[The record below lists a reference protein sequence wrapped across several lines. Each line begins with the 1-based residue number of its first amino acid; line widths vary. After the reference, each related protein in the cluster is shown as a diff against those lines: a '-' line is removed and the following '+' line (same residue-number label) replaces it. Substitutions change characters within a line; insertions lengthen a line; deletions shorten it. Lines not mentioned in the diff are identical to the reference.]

1 MIPAGRAGRW
11 ARAAALIASLGIAAP
26 ALADPPEAAT
36 TKTEAFAHF
45 DKGLA
50 LYDRGAWAA
59 ALAEFLEARRLY
71 PLRNAV
77 YQAGLCLENL
87 QRYDEALD
95 RFEATLRDF
104 GEAMPPDV
112 KERVQRK
119 VVEMRGLVGEVV
131 VDGAE
136 PGATVTVDDLARGEH
151 PLLAPLRVAAG
162 SHLVRISKAGFESF
176 EARVVVAGGQTER
189 VVCHLA
195 PLGPAG
201 RVRITELGG
210 RTLDVLVDGSRMG
223 TSPWEGPLA
232 PGPHVV
238 VLRGEGD
245 LGTPPVQV
253 TVEVDRTTPLTLAA
267 AELGAA
273 LRVTPVP
280 VNASV
285 AIDGVTVGRG
295 IWDGRLLAGAHRIEI
310 AAPGF
315 LTVRDELVLTRGARR
330 VARVE
335 LQRDPRSP
343 FAGQAARFT
352 AEIAVGIPQLA
363 AFYGQVGDSC
373 NGACTGPLDYTGY
386 AALRA
391 GYELGSRAA
400 FGIAVGALGA
410 GRGFAQ
416 RPSSVAVAG
425 SASPCTAAAADTVWV
440 HAALLGPWA
449 QVTFGDR
456 LAFHLRLGAG
466 GMVGSSSDTRS
477 GTAVDCARTAVAP
490 VTETSPLHA
499 VYLAPEARV
508 GLALGRHV
516 EMTLGL
522 EVLLAFNLDPPSW
535 SGAHDGVTWDPPAGT
550 ATFSSQ
556 RLIAFTPVLG
566 GRYDF

>member
-1 MIPAGRAGRW
+1 MSLPGQARRW
-11 ARAAALIASLGIAAP
+11 ALATTLTAIPLLSGRAAAAP
-26 ALADPPEAAT
+26 PDAAAT
-36 TKTEAFAHF
+36 KDEAFAHF

-59 ALAEFLEARRLY
+59 ALAEFLEARRLH

-77 YQAGLCLENL
+77 YQAGLCLSNL

-95 RFEATLRDF
+95 RFESTLRDF
-104 GEAMPPDV
+104 GDAMPADV

-119 VVEMRGLVGEVV
+119 VVEMRGLVGEVTV
-131 VDGAE
+131 TGAE
-136 PGATVTVDDLARGEH
+136 PGATITVDGLGRGEH

-162 SHLVRISKAGFESF
+162 SHLVRISKSGFESF
-176 EARVVVAGGQTER
+176 EVRILVAGGQTER
-189 VVCHLA
+189 VTAHLD

-201 RVRITELGG
+201 RVRVAELSGKA
-210 RTLDVLVDGSRMG
+210 LDVIVDGSRMG

-273 LRVTPVP
+273 LRVEPVP

-295 IWDGRLLAGAHRIEI
+295 IWDGRLHAGTHAVEI

-315 LTVRDELVLTRGARR
+315 LTEKQEVTLAPRAQR

-335 LQRDPRSP
+335 LRRDPRSP

-352 AEIAVGIPQLA
+352 AELTVGVPQLG

-373 NGACTGPLDYTGY
+373 TGACSGPFDVTGY
-386 AALRA
+386 AVARG
-391 GYELGSRAA
+391 GYELGSRVA
-400 FGIAVGALGA
+400 FGVAIGTLVS
-410 GRGFAQ
+410 GRGYAQ
-416 RPSSVAVAG
+416 RETNVAPAG
-425 SASPCTAAAADTVWV
+425 THSPCSATADDGIWE
-440 HAALLGPWA
+440 HAAVLGGWG
-449 QVTFGDR
+449 QMTFGDR
-456 LAFHLRLGAG
+456 LAIHLRLGAG
-466 GMVGSSSDTRS
+466 ALLGTVSDTRS
-477 GTAVDCARTAVAP
+477 GAVLGCALHAVAP
-490 VTETSPLHA
+490 FTESAPLRA
-499 VYLAPEARV
+499 FYLDPEARV
-508 GLALGRHV
+508 GLALGHHV
-516 EMTLGL
+516 EITLGL
-522 EVLLAFNLDPPSW
+522 EVLLAFTVATPTWSGVHGGVAWDPPS
-535 SGAHDGVTWDPPAGT
+535 GT
-550 ATFSSQ
+550 ETYASP

-566 GRYDF
+566 SRYDF